1 MLSRVSRL
9 GIAFTWSTA
18 VVVLAVSSVFLGFG
32 FNSNIAVLWLVACL
46 IPPAVMLL
54 VWPSAPPLTV
64 AELLYAVDNPPTQ
77 GQR

>member
-1 MLSRVSRL
+1 MLSLVSRL
-9 GIAFTWSTA
+9 GIASTWIAAA
-18 VVVLAVSSVFLGFG
+18 VVLGVCSVFLGFA
-32 FNSNIAVLWLVACL
+32 FNSSSAVLWLVACL

-64 AELLYAVDNPPTQ
+64 AELLHAVDNPPKQ

>member
-1 MLSRVSRL
+1 MLSHLSRL
-9 GIAFTWSTA
+9 GIASTWSAA
-18 VVVLAVSSVFLGFG
+18 VVVLAASSVFLGFA
-32 FNSNIAVLWLVACL
+32 FNSCIAVLWLVACL

-64 AELLYAVDNPPTQ
+64 AELLHAVDNPPKQ